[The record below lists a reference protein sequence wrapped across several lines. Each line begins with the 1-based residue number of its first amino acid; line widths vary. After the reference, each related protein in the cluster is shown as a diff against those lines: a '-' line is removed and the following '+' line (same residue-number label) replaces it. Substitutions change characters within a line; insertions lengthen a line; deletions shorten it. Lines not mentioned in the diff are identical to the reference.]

1 MRPMK
6 LRALAGIVGIAGLV
20 VTLSGARAAE
30 AQSSGPGQGK
40 MWKLTIVSGG
50 LEQSK
55 LGKTGDARSLAA
67 LSDLACYSLPGLREV
82 GGLCGGSGAL
92 PAGAAEVDPFV
103 RVTFGKNVVQ
113 TYSVP
118 GTLTPRWEYA
128 VVIDPAD
135 AAKITSLKFEL
146 LDQVAPGK
154 EKSLGAQTVTGKE
167 VFKPGQRTLKKVG
180 PHEITYQVDPIDT
193 TPRSYAFKVPAN
205 EQMSDLAKNA
215 QTDGPGYIVVPV
227 AVGEEV
233 EVKASGKVQPNAK
246 KYPDRVAGPKG
257 IPTISTKIQFNQPGF
272 RGCEGCD
279 HAALIAVVGGQNMV
293 IGEGKTF
300 TVENSGLLVLAIND
314 LKVVDNAGA
323 FSVEIKVTPK
333 KKSAG
338 AAGAEEP
345 AMSGTT
351 AKAKVADAMTARV
364 IQIEVD
370 KHGAELDACAAAAP
384 NPYGEIVLSFTISA
398 SGVPLGVIV
407 EKSSP
412 NLKEAGECMRKK
424 ALVWKFPPPRG
435 VIQARY
441 PLSFSAS

>member
-1 MRPMK
+1 MRAMK
-6 LRALAGIVGIAGLV
+6 LRAGSGIVGIVGLV
-20 VTLSGARAAE
+20 VTLSGAKAAQAE
-30 AQSSGPGQGK
+30 AK

-82 GGLCGGSGAL
+82 GGLCGGGGAL

-135 AAKITSLKFEL
+135 AAKIASLKFEL

-167 VFKPGQRTLKKVG
+167 VWKPGQRTLKKVG
-180 PHEITYQVDPIDT
+180 PHEITYQVDQIDT
-193 TPRSYAFKVPAN
+193 TPRSYSFKVPAN

-246 KYPDRVAGPKG
+246 KHPDRVAGPKG

-314 LKVVDNAGA
+314 VKVVDNAGA
-323 FSVEIKVTPK
+323 FAVEIKVTPK
-333 KKSAG
+333 VKSA
-338 AAGAEEP
+338 AAGAEAP
-345 AMSGTT
+345 AMSGTA

-441 PLSFSAS
+441 PLSFSAG

>member
-1 MRPMK
+1 MMTRVF
-6 LRALAGIVGIAGLV
+6 AV
-20 VTLSGARAAE
+20 VAMLSCGATVARADA
-30 AQSSGPGQGK
+30 K

-50 LEQSK
+50 LEASK
-55 LGKTGDARSLAA
+55 LPKTGQARTLAN
-67 LSDLACYSLPGLREV
+67 LSDLACLSLPGLRDIA
-82 GGLCGGSGAL
+82 GLCGGGSARSE
-92 PAGAAEVDPFV
+92 GAAEVDPFV
-103 RVTFGKNVVQ
+103 RVTFGKHNLQ

-128 VVIDPAD
+128 VVVDPAEVG
-135 AAKITSLKFEL
+135 KIPQVKFEL
-146 LDQVAPGK
+146 LDQTAPGS
-154 EKSLGAQTVTGKE
+154 EKLLGSQTVTGKE
-167 VFKPGQRTLKKVG
+167 VWKAGQRTLKKVG
-180 PHEITYQVDPIDT
+180 PHEITYQVESIDV
-193 TPRSYAFKVPAN
+193 TPRNYSFRVPAN
-205 EQMSDLAKNA
+205 QQMAELAKNA
-215 QTDGPGYIVVPV
+215 QTEGPGYIVVPV
-227 AVGEEV
+227 AVGEQV

-293 IGEGKTF
+293 IGESKTF
-300 TVENSGLLVLAIND
+300 TVENAGLLVLAIND
-314 LKVVDNAGA
+314 LKVSDNAGA
-323 FSVEIKVTPK
+323 FDVEIKVTPVAPAAK
-333 KKSAG
+333 G
-338 AAGAEEP
+338 AAAP
-345 AMSGTT
+345 AAMSGSQ

-398 SGVPLGVIV
+398 SGEPLGVIV
-407 EKSSP
+407 EKASP

-424 ALVWKFPPPRG
+424 ALAWKFPPPRG

-441 PLSFSAS
+441 PLSFSAG

>member
-1 MRPMK
+1 MRVMK
-6 LRALAGIVGIAGLV
+6 LRALLVIGSLLVGV
-20 VTLSGARAAE
+20 PAAQAE
-30 AQSSGPGQGK
+30 QK

-50 LEQSK
+50 LEGSK
-55 LGKTGDARSLAA
+55 IAKTGSARTFAMV
-67 LSDLACYSLPGLREV
+67 SDLACYSLPGLREL
-82 GGLCGGSGAL
+82 GGLCGGDNKRSDSA
-92 PAGAAEVDPFV
+92 PEVDPFV
-103 RVTFGKNVVQ
+103 RVTIGKHIIQ

-128 VVIDPAD
+128 VVLEPSDV
-135 AAKITSLKFEL
+135 AKIAQVKFEL
-146 LDQVAPGK
+146 FDQVAPGS

-167 VFKPGQRTLKKVG
+167 VWKAGQRTLKKVG
-180 PHEITYQVDPIDT
+180 AHEITYQVDSIDT
-193 TPRSYAFKVPAN
+193 TPRNFSFRVPAN
-205 EQMSDLAKNA
+205 QQMSDLAKNA

-227 AVGEEV
+227 AVGEQV
-233 EVKASGKVQPNAK
+233 EVTAKGMVQPNAK
-246 KYPDRVAGPKG
+246 KYPDRKAGPKG

-279 HAALIAVVGGQNMV
+279 HAALIAVVGGQNLV
-293 IGEGKTF
+293 IGEHKTF
-300 TVENSGLLVLAIND
+300 TVENAGLLVLAIND

-323 FSVEIKVTPK
+323 FDVEIKVSPARAQV
-333 KKSAG
+333 AG
-338 AAGAEEP
+338 QAAAPQQE
-345 AMSGTT
+345 MSGTT

-364 IQIEVD
+364 IQMEVD

-384 NPYGEIVLSFTISA
+384 NPYGEIVLAFTISA

-435 VIQARY
+435 VISARY